1 MDGEKDPE
9 EYGRREEFTPT
20 LPYSPTFLLELAD
33 LHLHT
38 NHSDGTSTPEEVV
51 KQARLANLKAISITD
66 HDAVSGIDLAMA
78 VARELGIEVIPG
90 VELSVTYQGKDIHIL
105 GYFIDYKDKKF
116 LDYLEL
122 FKIARIRR
130 VEKMI
135 AQLNRKGLPIR
146 VESVLAKAGSGA
158 VGRPHIAEVLVE
170 EGYVAS
176 YEEAFQKYLG
186 DQGPIFAEKYPLSPE
201 EGIALIQ
208 SIGGVSVLAH
218 PGCYN
223 QDEIIPELAKKGLDG
238 IETTPPQNFPGDPQH
253 YARMAQ
259 RYHLLESGGSDYHG
273 ERGGG
278 TPMGTRAIPYS
289 FVEKL
294 RQRAGGR

>member
-1 MDGEKDPE
+1 M
-9 EYGRREEFTPT
+9 
-20 LPYSPTFLLELAD
+20 ELAD

-38 NHSDGTSTPEEVV
+38 VHSDGTSTPEEVV
-51 KQARLANLKAISITD
+51 KRAKLANLKAISITD
-66 HDAVSGIDLAMA
+66 HDAVSGINAAMA
-78 VARELGIEVIPG
+78 VAEELGIEVIPG

-105 GYFIDYKDKKF
+105 GYFINYKDKKF

-122 FKIARIRR
+122 FKIGRIRR
-130 VEKMI
+130 VEKII
-135 AQLNRKGLPIR
+135 AQLNRRGLSIR
-146 VESVLAKAGSGA
+146 VESVLAKAGFGV

-170 EGYVAS
+170 EGYVTS

-223 QDEIIPELAKKGLDG
+223 QDGIIPELAKKGLDG
-238 IETTPPQNFPGDPQH
+238 IETVPPPNFLGDPQH
-253 YARMAQ
+253 YTRMAQ

-278 TPMGTRAIPYS
+278 APIGMRAIPYN

-294 RQRAGGR
+294 KQRASGR